1 MRSVFAVLIFFGAIQ
16 GFALCIH
23 LFFKEKN
30 NKKAF
35 NNYLL
40 FLFSLSFF
48 NLLYALKFLNISN
61 VGFIP
66 LSAFPFP
73 YKYLI
78 GVSFYCYIK
87 NQLPQENASHFKW
100 GYLLFLPAFIYGLL
114 RTYWYV
120 MLHSGMDKDI
130 YWKVYQSGFFV
141 YNEYVYLLFNLV
153 LTLFAVQFLKEH
165 KTKIKGINT
174 MRKNWEWLLKFSNA
188 FLTIVLANIV
198 LAILVHVMGDPKSG
212 IVYGIILIL
221 NSIYIYW
228 VGMES
233 LTRSKFLFNRFT
245 LKDDSSL
252 VDISLHP
259 LARSLEHL
267 MNEEEVYTNK
277 NLKIS
282 HLASLLDTTE
292 RELAR
297 YIHESLGVS
306 FTEYINQLR
315 VEKVKQLINKGVQE
329 KYTLLGI
336 AEKAGFSSKSSFNEV
351 FKKVTGLTP
360 TQYKASHQN

>member
-1 MRSVFAVLIFFGAIQ
+1 MRSLLAILIFFGAIQ

-23 LFFKEKN
+23 LYFKKKN

-35 NNYLL
+35 AYYFL

-48 NLLYALKFLNISN
+48 NFLYAIKFLDLSKI
-61 VGFIP
+61 GFIP
-66 LSAFPFP
+66 TNAFPFP

-78 GVSFYCYIK
+78 GVGFYFYIK
-87 NQLPQENASHFKW
+87 NQIPHEKTSKFKPAH
-100 GYLLFLPAFIYGLL
+100 LLFLPALLYGLL

-120 MLHSGMDKDI
+120 MLHSGRDPDI
-130 YWKVYQSGFFV
+130 YWKVYQSGFFI

-153 LTLFAVQFLKEH
+153 LTVFAIKFLKVNQ
-165 KTKIKGINT
+165 TKIKGFSAQ
-174 MRKNWEWLLKFSNA
+174 RKNWEWLLTFSNA
-188 FLTIVLANIV
+188 FLVIILVNMV
-198 LAILVHVMGDPKSG
+198 LAILVHVLGDPTSG
-212 IVYGIILIL
+212 TVYGIVLIL

-228 VGMES
+228 VGIES
-233 LTRSKFLFNRFT
+233 LTKSKFLFNTFT
-245 LKDDSSL
+245 RKDHTF
-252 VDISLHP
+252 IEGTFRHP
-259 LARSLEHL
+259 LSASLDHIMTEK
-267 MNEEEVYTNK
+267 EVFTNK

-282 HLASLLDTTE
+282 HLAALLNTTD
-292 RELAR
+292 RELSQ

-306 FTEYINQLR
+306 FTAYINQLR
-315 VEKVKQLINKGVQE
+315 VEKVKRMIHQGEQE

-360 TQYKASHQN
+360 TQYKALHHR